1 MIDEIV
7 EAGDPGLTPFLR
19 AGSDAEA
26 TAVLEALMV
35 ESLRRIVDETLRREL
50 RGSRIAAGHA
60 EDIAG
65 DVHLRLTRKLWS
77 LRAGIGEPINDLSA
91 YAATTAE
98 RACYAFFREQLPQRT
113 RLRNRIRYA
122 TTRHPGL
129 ALTRDAAG
137 RLRCG
142 TSSPRPAAQGSLQAF
157 LDGPAQWL
165 ASQGVGTD
173 APLPALVAAIV
184 MRLDGPIDLE
194 RLVDALASAMGIA
207 DTRPVTLQPHA
218 AHAIDVADAGPAVED
233 VLSQREA
240 LVAVWRQ
247 IACLPPRQRAALLL
261 NLRDPDGGAVLQLLP
276 TTGVVT
282 MMEVA
287 VVLGMTSERLERIWS
302 RLPLDD
308 HTIASLIGATRQQ
321 VINLRKSARAR
332 LARRTLQTAGGNT

>member
-7 EAGDPGLTPFLR
+7 TSGDPRLTPFLR
-19 AGSDAEA
+19 ASSEAEA
-26 TAVLEALMV
+26 RAVLEALMV
-35 ESLRRIVDETLRREL
+35 ESLRRIVDDTLRREL

-65 DVHLRLTRKLWS
+65 DVHVRLTRKLWS
-77 LRAGIGEPINDLSA
+77 LRAGMGEPINDLSA

-98 RACYAFFREQLPQRT
+98 RACYAFFRQQLPQRT

-122 TTRHPGL
+122 AAHHPGL

-142 TSSPRPAAQGSLQAF
+142 AATPRPVAQGGLQDL
-157 LDGPAQWL
+157 LDTPGQWL
-165 ASQGVGTD
+165 ASHGLGVHM
-173 APLPALVAAIV
+173 PLPALVAGIL
-184 MRLDGPIDLE
+184 MRLDGPVDLE

-207 DTRPVTLQPHA
+207 DRRPVTLQPYA
-218 AHAIDVADAGPAVED
+218 PDAIEVADAGPGAED
-233 VLSQREA
+233 VISQREA
-240 LVAVWRQ
+240 LLAVWRQ

-261 NLRDPDGGAVLQLLP
+261 NLRDPEGGAVLQLLP
-276 TTGVVT
+276 TTSVVT
-282 MMEVA
+282 MVDIA
-287 VVLGMTSERLERIWS
+287 AALGMTAERLDRIWN

-308 HTIASLIGATRQQ
+308 HTIAGLIGATRQQ

-332 LARRTLQTAGGNT
+332 LARRTLPAASGNT